1 MKSCSGLF
9 IGLLLSV
16 SIGAEPL
23 LEGQVRLSS
32 GQPAVGVQVRLF
44 DLTNLH
50 QSVGTTTDETGHFT
64 LSLPAAATRSALP
77 QGFALGQN
85 YPNPFNPSTIIPYQI
100 PTAAHVRLAVFNL
113 LGQRIATLV
122 DAERAAGMHTA
133 QWDATDAAGRAVGTG
148 VYIYQLSSDGM
159 KVSRRM
165 VLIDGQA
172 GIPAAG
178 AAGPMQA
185 SALERVEADAEVY
198 GLTVSGE
205 GLVAYVNPAFRVG
218 VDEVEIVVDE
228 HSSTARMKRAA
239 GGILG
244 DVDNNERVD
253 FFDALLVALYS
264 GDASIVMPN
273 NGDISLGDVNANGQ
287 VDLTDA
293 YIIAAYLNDPSDPTL
308 PPGIGEPVGPVGF
321 APPDEQTFNSQMVGK
336 SLHAEAVFFDFLSAG
351 RFSESGRIPGSYS
364 YSNTGPNT
372 GTVTL
377 SYNDDKCILKLTFA
391 SETTGTL
398 SFTCD
403 SGIEGQAT
411 WRISEIGTPLAPRV
425 VPRSGID
432 TGLEAVFVAFFEA
445 EQTRAYDF
453 QIRLKTPQGE
463 WLNTCNESTNPT
475 SNARPVRALQGFIG
489 LESGTVYEV
498 RYRYRNSSRCGEG
511 TPGPWSEIGEG
522 ATTGGGTSLL
532 RFPYGESTTRS
543 IRENIPAGINV
554 GAPVSA
560 VSGDTLTTPTYTIG
574 GPDAYSFDI
583 VPETGQIRTREGV
596 TYDYESKN
604 RYSITVG
611 VEDGVG
617 NSNTIDVTI
626 HILNLV
632 PSCGL
637 LSNLNLRTNHS
648 DERLTI
654 RWDPLPDMQGHARVL
669 GYQTEI
675 RRGTTG
681 AWGDRR
687 TFLGRNI
694 AAMIYANLIN
704 ELGYQVRVRP
714 INAEGDCGWA
724 TPVWGTPTAD
734 FAPKDP
740 ADNFDRFGQQP
751 VGSPDRN
758 FRFLTPER
766 CRHTSNGRT
775 LDADCRYE
783 NTGPHTGRIFLEFDD
798 PSQDSCEVSLAYS
811 SLTAGSF
818 IDECSDTGVN
828 TNVPFDRSFRMPRSA
843 PPRSKVKVGLDSPPP
858 ETATQRAPRS
868 QEEFDALVYGRDDFI
883 PGLCFGNCHLG
894 TSAEKGVARRFAVD
908 SDGVVSEYH
917 GDYTYESTGPS
928 QGVLTF
934 AEQNGNTWV
943 FDLDFEPSGNIRA
956 MVTDPNGDVTIWPGL
971 LHLESTL
978 RAEPILLPMPTSM
991 LYFEA
996 EISRATAPKTLS
1008 ELAALASEGST
1019 DLVSDRKVVE
1029 LLMGHT
1035 FSSFMGDWLGG
1046 WLAEK
1051 LSGKLDPSLDVTYE
1065 RLGNQRMRLSIRV
1078 DEYHSQPLWEATSVS
1093 AIEYGLSELLKNS
1106 TGLSWIGHA
1115 VTVLGWA
1122 LGSLG
1127 VDTPP
1132 NLVQWIEG
1140 YVLGLWQG
1148 FSMTYDCQMTTGSQ
1162 ACRCQQTISKDAEES
1177 ITFDSLID
1185 FSGDRINVDEFPDEL
1200 LLPDDPPQASG
1211 EDLSGVEVAAAVTS
1225 SSIGGDDLQTFLVS
1239 NAGAAYSPGDWLEPK
1254 DGGNQRMM
1262 VVGAGP
1268 ASADK
1273 PVASS
1278 GVASPRLHSRILKV
1292 QSAVSSHASSVFSSA
1307 MMPRAKRASQPAHLT
1322 SSSTMT
1328 QLSVVCMQ
1336 QDHDIPTRGDRYF
1349 SQPKTAQ
1356 DAVQL
1361 CQQNC
1366 VLNETD
1372 NIQQCVWECEA
1383 DAQ

>member
-264 GDASIVMPN
+264 GDASIVLPN
-273 NGDISLGDVNANGQ
+273 NGDISLGDVNGDSR

-293 YIIAAYLNDPSDPTL
+293 WLIAAYLNDPSDPTL
-308 PPGIGEPVGPVGF
+308 PSGIGKPVGPVSF
-321 APPDEQTFNSQMVGK
+321 APLDEQTFNSQMVGK
-336 SLHAEAVFFDFLSAG
+336 SLHAETFFFDFLSAG

-377 SYNDDKCILKLTFA
+377 SYNDDRCILKLTFA
-391 SETTGTL
+391 SATTGTL

-403 SGIEGQAT
+403 SGIEGKST
-411 WRISEIGTPLAPRV
+411 WRISGIGTPIAPIV
-425 VPRSGID
+425 VPRSGTD

-463 WLNTCNESTNPT
+463 WLNTCNEFTNPT

-522 ATTGGGTSLL
+522 ATSGGGTSLL
-532 RFPYGESTTRS
+532 RFPEGKSATRS
-543 IRENIPAGINV
+543 IPENIPAGINV
-554 GAPVSA
+554 GDPVSA
-560 VSGDTLTTPTYTIG
+560 IRGDTLSTLTYTIS
-574 GPDAYSFDI
+574 GPDALSFDI

-596 TYDYESKN
+596 TYDYESKKY
-604 RYSITVG
+604 YSVAVG
-611 VEDGVG
+611 VEDGAG
-617 NSNTIDVTI
+617 NSDTIDVTI

-632 PSCGL
+632 PSCEL
-637 LSNLNLRTNHS
+637 PSNLNLRTSHS
-648 DERLTI
+648 DERLTL
-654 RWDPLPDMQGHARVL
+654 RWDALPEMQGQARVL

-675 RRGTTG
+675 RRGRSG
-681 AWGDRR
+681 AWTDRR
-687 TFLGRNI
+687 TFFGRNI
-694 AAMIYANLIN
+694 TAIIYANLDN
-704 ELGYQVRVRP
+704 ESGYQVRVRP
-714 INAEGDCGWA
+714 INAEGDCGWSR
-724 TPVWGTPTAD
+724 PVWGIPTAD

-740 ADNFDRFGQQP
+740 ADNFDRFGYQP
-751 VGSPDRN
+751 VGSPEQN
-758 FRFLTPER
+758 LRFLTPGR
-766 CRHTSNGRT
+766 CRHTSNGQT
-775 LDADCRYE
+775 LDADCQYE
-783 NTGPHTGRIFLEFDD
+783 KTGPHTSRIVLEFDD
-798 PSQDSCEVSLAYS
+798 PSLGSCEVVFAYS

-818 IDECSDTGVN
+818 IDECSSSRVRGKPVATRDDGGN
-828 TNVPFDRSFRMPRSA
+828 TNVPFDHSFRMPSSV
-843 PPRSKVKVGLDSPPP
+843 PQTEDESDVP
-858 ETATQRAPRS
+858 RAPRTE
-868 QEEFDALVYGRDDFI
+868 EEFQALVFGRDDLI
-883 PGLCFGNCHLG
+883 PGLTFGCPPPLNCIAKARVAFVRGWSEESNLPHLKI
-894 TSAEKGVARRFAVD
+894 SR
-908 SDGVVSEYH
+908 
-917 GDYTYESTGPS
+917 YTYKNTGPY
-928 QGVLTF
+928 QGELTF
-934 AEQNGNTWV
+934 QWGDEPQV
-943 FDLDFEPSGNIRA
+943 FKLDFEPVGNVRA
-956 MVTDPNGDVTIWPGL
+956 TITNPDGHATFWPGMP
-971 LHLESTL
+971 HLDLTL
-978 RAEPILLPMPTSM
+978 GAQPILLPIPPSWSAAIAVETDFGPAAGNGSGDVQ
-991 LYFEA
+991 
-996 EISRATAPKTLS
+996 TAILNKFFPGLS
-1008 ELAALASEGST
+1008 SNLLPSEGG
-1019 DLVSDRKVVE
+1019 LN
-1029 LLMGHT
+1029 
-1035 FSSFMGDWLGG
+1035 FSQD
-1046 WLAEK
+1046 
-1051 LSGKLDPSLDVTYE
+1051 YI
-1065 RLGNQRMRLSIRV
+1065 RLGRNRAIYTVEFPQPNGSKWSFDLSFIADGAAKYTLTITR
-1078 DEYHSQPLWEATSVS
+1078 
-1093 AIEYGLSELLKNS
+1093 
-1106 TGLSWIGHA
+1106 
-1115 VTVLGWA
+1115 
-1122 LGSLG
+1122 
-1127 VDTPP
+1127 
-1132 NLVQWIEG
+1132 EG
-1140 YVLGLWQG
+1140 YLPTVEEG
-1148 FSMTYDCQMTTGSQ
+1148 F
-1162 ACRCQQTISKDAEES
+1162 
-1177 ITFDSLID
+1177 ID
-1185 FSGDRINVDEFPDEL
+1185 FAGDSINPDEFPDEL
-1200 LLPDDPPQASG
+1200 LPPDDPPQESG

-1225 SSIGGDDLQTFLVS
+1225 SSIGGDDVQTFFV
-1239 NAGAAYSPGDWLEPK
+1239 NNGGAAYSPGDWLEPK

-1262 VVGAGP
+1262 VVGGGSAG
-1268 ASADK
+1268 K

-1278 GVASPRLHSRILKV
+1278 GVASPRPHPRILK
-1292 QSAVSSHASSVFSSA
+1292 STISSHASSIFPSA

-1322 SSSTMT
+1322 ASSTMT

-1336 QDHDIPTRGDRYF
+1336 KDHDIPTRGDRYF

>member
-1 MKSCSGLF
+1 MKSFIGLF

-16 SIGAEPL
+16 SVGAESL
-23 LEGQVRLSS
+23 LKGRVRLES
-32 GQPAVGVQVRLF
+32 GGPVADAQIAVF
-44 DLTNLH
+44 DMTDLRQGAIARALTD
-50 QSVGTTTDETGHFT
+50 GTGYFA
-64 LSLPAAATRSALP
+64 LPLAALAGRALPAR
-77 QGFALGQN
+77 FALGAN
-85 YPNPFNPSTIIPYQI
+85 YPNPFNPSTIIPYQL
-100 PTAAHVRLAVFNL
+100 PMAMHVRLEVFNI

-122 DAERAAGMHTA
+122 DGEQSGGFHTA
-133 QWDATDAAGRAVGTG
+133 RWDATDAAGQAMAAG
-148 VYIYQLSSDGM
+148 VYFYRLSGEG
-159 KVSRRM
+159 VHVTRRM

-172 GIPAAG
+172 GVPSAG
-178 AAGPMQA
+178 LG
-185 SALERVEADAEVY
+185 RVGAVVRTEEETAPVY
-198 GLTVSGE
+198 GLVVSGR
-205 GLVAYVNPAFRVG
+205 GLIPYVDPAFRVEAG
-218 VDEVEIVVDE
+218 RGPVDLVVEMLDSVP
-228 HSSTARMKRAA
+228 RAKA
-239 GGILG
+239 LAAGILG

-264 GDASIVMPN
+264 GDASIVLPN
-273 NGDISLGDVNANGQ
+273 NGDISLGDVNADGR
-287 VDLTDA
+287 VDLSDA
-293 YIIAAYLNDPSDPTL
+293 WIIAAYLNDPSDPTL
-308 PPGIGEPVGPVGF
+308 PSGIGEPVGPVGF

-336 SLHAEAVFFDFLSAG
+336 SLHGETFFIDFVSAG

-364 YSNTGPNT
+364 YSNTGSNM

-377 SYNDDKCILKLTFA
+377 IYDGGQYGGGCIMQLTFA
-391 SETTGTL
+391 SATTGTL

-403 SGIEGQAT
+403 SGLEGQET

-425 VPRSGID
+425 IPRSGTD
-432 TGLEAVFVAFFEA
+432 TELEVILFDFFEA
-445 EQTRAYDF
+445 GETRAYDY
-453 QIRLKTPQGE
+453 QIRPKTPQGS
-463 WLNTCNESTNPT
+463 WINACNEFTNT
-475 SNARPVRALQGFIG
+475 TGRAITGPVPQGFIG

-522 ATTGGGTSLL
+522 ATSGEATSLL
-532 RFPYGESTTRS
+532 RFLDGESATRA
-543 IRENIPAGINV
+543 IRENIPAGINIGV
-554 GAPVSA
+554 PVSA

-604 RYSITVG
+604 RYSVTVG

-632 PSCGL
+632 PSCGP

-654 RWDPLPDMQGHARVL
+654 RWDPLPDMQGHTRVL

-675 RRGTTG
+675 RRGATG

-704 ELGYQVRVRP
+704 ELGYQVRIRP

-734 FAPKDP
+734 FAPKDS
-740 ADNFDRFGQQP
+740 ADNFDRFGPQP

-798 PSQDSCEVSLAYS
+798 PSQGSCEVTLAYS

-818 IDECSDTGVN
+818 IDECFDTGVN

-843 PPRSKVKVGLDSPPP
+843 PPRSKVGLDSPPP

-883 PGLCFGNCHLG
+883 PGLCFGNCHWG
-894 TSAEKGVARRFAVD
+894 ASAEKGVARRFAFD

-978 RAEPILLPMPTSM
+978 GAEPILLPMPTSM

-996 EISRATAPKTLS
+996 KYTT
-1008 ELAALASEGST
+1008 
-1019 DLVSDRKVVE
+1019 VV
-1029 LLMGHT
+1029 
-1035 FSSFMGDWLGG
+1035 
-1046 WLAEK
+1046 
-1051 LSGKLDPSLDVTYE
+1051 
-1065 RLGNQRMRLSIRV
+1065 
-1078 DEYHSQPLWEATSVS
+1078 
-1093 AIEYGLSELLKNS
+1093 
-1106 TGLSWIGHA
+1106 
-1115 VTVLGWA
+1115 
-1122 LGSLG
+1122 
-1127 VDTPP
+1127 
-1132 NLVQWIEG
+1132 
-1140 YVLGLWQG
+1140 
-1148 FSMTYDCQMTTGSQ
+1148 
-1162 ACRCQQTISKDAEES
+1162 
-1177 ITFDSLID
+1177 
-1185 FSGDRINVDEFPDEL
+1185 
-1200 LLPDDPPQASG
+1200 
-1211 EDLSGVEVAAAVTS
+1211 
-1225 SSIGGDDLQTFLVS
+1225 
-1239 NAGAAYSPGDWLEPK
+1239 
-1254 DGGNQRMM
+1254 
-1262 VVGAGP
+1262 
-1268 ASADK
+1268 
-1273 PVASS
+1273 
-1278 GVASPRLHSRILKV
+1278 
-1292 QSAVSSHASSVFSSA
+1292 
-1307 MMPRAKRASQPAHLT
+1307 
-1322 SSSTMT
+1322 
-1328 QLSVVCMQ
+1328 
-1336 QDHDIPTRGDRYF
+1336 
-1349 SQPKTAQ
+1349 
-1356 DAVQL
+1356 
-1361 CQQNC
+1361 
-1366 VLNETD
+1366 
-1372 NIQQCVWECEA
+1372 
-1383 DAQ
+1383 